1 MNPLRRWLPE
11 LLTAAGLLVAPY
23 VLPLLGF
30 SPDTANRI
38 VVWGLFGIGFDI
50 LFGYT
55 GLLSFGQAAFFG
67 TGGFVAAYLLTNNIV
82 GSVLLALALGT
93 LGAIV
98 AGLAVG
104 AIALRRTGIY
114 FAMITVAIAQVFF
127 FLENSPLSDYTG
139 GEERPARRTLA
150 AVPARRLDLAGVDRV
165 VDVQLPRHL
174 FLHRSGDRPQD
185 RALPRRRHPRRNSRQ
200 SAACA
205 GAGPF
210 RVAL

>member
-1 MNPLRRWLPE
+1 MNSAVPPKLRTRGLPE
-11 LLTAAGLLVAPY
+11 RYWPEVATAVGLLVAPY

-67 TGGFVAAYLLTNNIV
+67 TGGFVAAYLLTTNNIV
-82 GSVLLALALGT
+82 GSVLLALGLGT

-98 AGLAVG
+98 AGLCWSAL
-104 AIALRRTGIY
+104 IALRRTGIY

-127 FLENSPLSDYTG
+127 FLENSPLSDYHRRR
-139 GEERPARRTLA
+139 ERPARRAGSPLFS
-150 AVPARRLDLAGVDRV
+150 ARRLDAG
-165 VDVQLPRHL
+165 
-174 FLHRSGDRPQD
+174 GCRPAG
-185 RALPRRRHPRRNSRQ
+185 RC
-200 SAACA
+200 SASSPSVSSSAW
-205 GAGPF
+205 
-210 RVAL
+210 